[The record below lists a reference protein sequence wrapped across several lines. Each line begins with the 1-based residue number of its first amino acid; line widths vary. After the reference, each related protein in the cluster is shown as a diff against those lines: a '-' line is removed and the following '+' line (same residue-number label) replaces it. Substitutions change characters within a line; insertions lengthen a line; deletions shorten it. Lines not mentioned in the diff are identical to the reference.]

1 MDNDLLKT
9 IESIGFRPKESQV
22 YLALL
27 ELGRGTVSQIAKTAG
42 LKRPVT
48 YVILEHLIEQGYA
61 AQVPGGKINQY
72 QAVDPSAILIRQKT
86 NLKNFSEML
95 PLLQTLS
102 NRGKQKPKI
111 QYVETKEGILTV
123 YENLNYAREAFYVS
137 SYKKIHEHFP
147 RKVEEWIKDYS
158 KGLYKVDAKHI
169 IPDEPEDLKFGKEY
183 ARAGQKV
190 RILPKQK
197 NFDTDIVLTENK
209 LSISSLEEE
218 HFLVLIE
225 SEKLAKSLK
234 PLFEIIWETSRE
246 IK

>member
-27 ELGRGTVSQIAKTAG
+27 ELGTGTVSRIAKTAE

-48 YVILEHLIEQGYA
+48 YIILENLIGQGYA
-61 AQVPGGKINQY
+61 TQVPGGKINHY
-72 QAVDPSAILIRQKT
+72 QAIDPSAILIRQKT

-95 PLLQTLS
+95 PLLQTLH
-102 NRGKQKPKI
+102 NKGKQRPKI
-111 QYVETKEGILTV
+111 HYVETKEGIESI
-123 YENLNYAREAFYVS
+123 YESLNYAKEAFYVS
-137 SYKKIHEHFP
+137 SYKKLYDHFP
-147 RKVEEWIKDYS
+147 KKVDQWIEDYR

-169 IPDEPEDLKFGKEY
+169 IPDDPEELKFGEEY
-183 ARAGQKV
+183 SRGGQKV
-190 RILPKQK
+190 RVLPSQK

-209 LSISSLEEE
+209 LSVSSLEEKP
-218 HFLVLIE
+218 FLVLIE

-234 PLFEIIWETSRE
+234 PLFEIIWEASRE
-246 IK
+246 I

>member
-27 ELGRGTVSQIAKTAG
+27 ELGTGSVSQISKNAE

-48 YVILEHLIEQGYA
+48 YIILENLIEQGYA
-61 AQVPGGKINQY
+61 TQVPGGKINHY

-95 PLLQTLS
+95 PLLQTLGS
-102 NRGKQKPKI
+102 KGKTKPKI
-111 QYVETKEGILTV
+111 HYADTKDGIQNI
-123 YENLNYAREAFYVS
+123 YERLNHAKEAFYVS
-137 SYKKIHEHFP
+137 SYKKLHEHFP
-147 RKVEEWIKDYS
+147 KKIEEWMKDYG
-158 KGLYKVDAKHI
+158 KGIYNVDAKHI
-169 IPDEPEDLKFGKEY
+169 IPDNPEELKFGKTY
-183 ARAGQKV
+183 AESGQKV
-190 RILPKQK
+190 RVLPSQK

-209 LSISSLEEE
+209 LSVSSLEEE
-218 HFLVLIE
+218 PFLVLIE

-234 PLFEIIWETSRE
+234 PLFEIIWEASRE
-246 IK
+246 I

>member
-9 IESIGFRPKESQV
+9 IESIGFRTKESQV

-27 ELGRGTVSQIAKTAG
+27 ELGTGSVSQIAKNAE

-48 YVILEHLIEQGYA
+48 YVILENLIEQGYV
-61 AQVPGGKINQY
+61 AQVPGGKINRY

-102 NRGKQKPKI
+102 NKGKQRPKI
-111 QYVETKEGILTV
+111 HYVETKEGITNV
-123 YENLNYAREAFYVS
+123 YERLNHAKEAFYVS
-137 SYKKIHEHFP
+137 SYKKLHEHFP
-147 RKVEEWIKDYS
+147 KKIEEWMKDYG
-158 KGLYKVDAKHI
+158 KGIYSVNAKHI
-169 IPDEPEDLKFGKEY
+169 IPDDPEELKFGKTY
-183 ARAGQKV
+183 AESGQKV
-190 RILPKQK
+190 RALPKQK

-209 LSISSLEEE
+209 LSVSSLEEE
-218 HFLVLIE
+218 PFLVLIE

-234 PLFEIIWETSRE
+234 PLFEIIWEASRE
-246 IK
+246 I